1 MVQGPVRDADMVDQ
15 PLGQEPCMS
24 DVLYL
29 EDLEVSKSWKS
40 PARTLSESDI
50 VSFACL
56 TGDFD
61 PLHVDHEFAA
71 QTPYGKPI
79 AHGLL
84 GLSFMAGLSSTFP
97 RVRTIALVRVD
108 NWSFHRPVFIGDTLH
123 VVTEVESITP
133 RGRRS
138 GEVVW
143 FRKLINQRG
152 ECVQS
157 GRIVTLVSSQAFL
170 PRNSAV
176 PAMKSAKLKPNPAKV
191 ELATEE

>member
-1 MVQGPVRDADMVDQ
+1 
-15 PLGQEPCMS
+15 MS

-29 EDLEVSKSWKS
+29 EDIEPGASWTS
-40 PARTLSESDI
+40 PARTVTESDI
-50 VSFACL
+50 VSFAGM

-84 GLSFMAGLSSTFP
+84 GMSFMAGLSSCSP
-97 RVRTIALVRVD
+97 RMRTLAFVRIEDWQFQKPIYV
-108 NWSFHRPVFIGDTLH
+108 GDTIH
-123 VVTEVESITP
+123 VITEVESITP

-143 FRKLINQRG
+143 HRKVVNQRG
-152 ECVQS
+152 ETVQS
-157 GRIVTLVSSQAFL
+157 GKLVTLVSAQAFL
-170 PRNSAV
+170 PRSRASV
-176 PAMKSAKLKPNPAKV
+176 PAPKSAKLEKLRKV
-191 ELATEE
+191 AAERMDAVADK